1 MSHTS
6 PEELEKKLKD
16 ACEKVEIGAIYSH
29 YKTPE
34 HTYVVEFV
42 GLLEEKEEVCVG
54 YRALYGNGLLW
65 IRSLENFTEKVDSEN
80 GICSRFIQHS
90 GKTLI

>member
-6 PEELEKKLKD
+6 AEELEKKLKD
-16 ACEKVEIGAIYSH
+16 ARKEVEIGGIYSH

-34 HTYVVEFV
+34 HKYIIEFV

-65 IRSLENFTEKVDSEN
+65 IRTLNNLTEVIDMSE
-80 GICSRFIQHS
+80 
-90 GKTLI
+90 GKTLRFVKCE

>member
-6 PEELEKKLKD
+6 AEELENKLKN
-16 ACEKVEIGAIYSH
+16 ARQEIEIGGVYSH

-34 HTYVVEFV
+34 HKYIVEFI
-42 GLLEEKEEVCVG
+42 GILEEKEEVCIG

-65 IRSLENFTEKVDSEN
+65 VRSLDNFIEKVDTPD
-80 GICSRFIQHS
+80 
-90 GKTLI
+90 GKTRRFTKL

>member
-6 PEELEKKLKD
+6 LEELEKKVASARKL
-16 ACEKVEIGAIYSH
+16 VEIGAIYSH

-34 HTYVVEFV
+34 HKYIVEFV
-42 GLLEEKEEVCVG
+42 GLLEDKEEVCVG

-65 IRSLENFTEKVDSEN
+65 VRTLSNFTERIDTPEGEIQRFLKVEN
-80 GICSRFIQHS
+80 
-90 GKTLI
+90 